1 MNKKITVLKGDGIGP
16 EIVDQAIKVLNA
28 ICEKYSHTFS
38 YTEVDIGGCSID
50 KYGVPITDEGMEICK
65 SADSVLLGAVGGPK
79 WDNVDPSI
87 RPEKALLA
95 VRRELGLFANLRP
108 TKLFIQLA
116 DSSPL
121 KPSIVGDGIDLMI
134 VRELTG
140 GIYFGKRRTEL
151 ISGEKVAT
159 DEMTYSEHEIERI
172 GRVAFES
179 ARKRNKKLASVDKAN
194 VLDSSRLWRATMH
207 KLAQEYPD
215 VQYSDILVDNTAMQL
230 IKWPAQFDV
239 IVTENMFGDILSDEA
254 SMLTGSIGMM
264 PSASLSEGTL
274 GMYEPIHGS
283 APDIAGLDLANPIGT
298 IMSAAMMLRYSFDMS
313 EEANEIELA
322 VNKAL
327 DAGYRTADIYRDG
340 TTKVSCSQMGDIIAS
355 YIS

>member
-1 MNKKITVLKGDGIGP
+1 MKKNITVLKGDGIGP
-16 EIVDQAIKVLNA
+16 EIVDQAIKVLNSV
-28 ICEKYSHTFS
+28 CEKFGHEFS

-50 KYGVPITDEGMEICK
+50 KHGVPITKEGMEICK
-65 SADSVLLGAVGGPK
+65 NSDSVLLGAVGGPK

-95 VRRELGLFANLRP
+95 VRSELGLFANLRP
-108 TKLFIQLA
+108 TKLFPQLA
-116 DSSPL
+116 EASPL
-121 KPSIVGDGIDLMI
+121 KESIVGNGIDLMI

-140 GIYFGKRRTEL
+140 GIYFGNRKTVVEN
-151 ISGEKVAT
+151 GEKVAT

-179 ARKRNKKLASVDKAN
+179 ARKRDKRLASVDKAN

-207 KLAQEYPD
+207 KLAEEYTD
-215 VQYSDILVDNTAMQL
+215 IEYSDILVDNTAMQL
-230 IKWPAQFDV
+230 IKNPSQFDV

-264 PSASLSEGTL
+264 PSASLSSGTL

-283 APDIAGLDLANPIGT
+283 APDIAGMDIANPIGT
-298 IMSAAMMLRYSFDMS
+298 IMSAAMMLRYSFDML
-313 EEANEIELA
+313 EEADAIEKA
-322 VNKAL
+322 VNAAL
-327 DAGYRTADIYRDG
+327 DEGYRTPDIYRDG
-340 TTKVSCSQMGDIIAS
+340 FVKVGCKEMGTIIAS
-355 YIS
+355 KI

>member
-1 MNKKITVLKGDGIGP
+1 M
-16 EIVDQAIKVLNA
+16 
-28 ICEKYSHTFS
+28 CEKYSHKFT

-50 KYGVPITDEGMEICK
+50 KYGVPITKEGMEKCK

-95 VRRELGLFANLRP
+95 VRSELGLFANLRP
-108 TKLFIQLA
+108 TKLFMQLA

-121 KPSIVGDGIDLMI
+121 KPSIVGNGIDLMI

-140 GIYFGKRRTEL
+140 GIYFGKRRTETVD
-151 ISGEKVAT
+151 GEKVAT

-172 GRVAFES
+172 GRVAFET
-179 ARKRNKKLASVDKAN
+179 ARKRSSRVASVDKAN
-194 VLDSSRLWRATMH
+194 VLDSSRLWRAVMH
-207 KLAQEYPD
+207 RLAEEYTD
-215 VQYSDILVDNTAMQL
+215 VEYSDILVDNTAMQL
-230 IKWPAQFDV
+230 IKNPSQFDV

-283 APDIAGLDLANPIGT
+283 APDIAGMDIANPIGT
-298 IMSAAMMLRYSFDMS
+298 IMSCAMMLRYSFDMPR
-313 EEANEIELA
+313 EADAIEAA

-327 DAGYRTADIYRDG
+327 DDGYRTADIYRDG
-340 TTKVSCSQMGDIIAS
+340 FKKVKCSEMGSIIAAN
-355 YIS
+355 I